1 MPLSRDF
8 AFVVSN
14 DVEADKLVKAARAAD
29 RQLVSDV
36 SVFDV
41 FQMPDGKKS
50 IAIAVTLQPR
60 DQTLTDK
67 DIEAISAK
75 IVAQVGKATGGTLR
89 S

>member
-1 MPLSRDF
+1 
-8 AFVVSN
+8 
-14 DVEADKLVKAARAAD
+14 
-29 RQLVSDV
+29 VSDV